1 MQKVPVYEHKVN
13 INGLQYPLVTDR
25 DKEFVD
31 RVTEMLQ
38 SRMNDIKSKINVLD
52 TQKLAVMAALTI
64 SAQYL
69 DLKEAAEAADA
80 ILDDLLRKAD
90 KTE

>member
-1 MQKVPVYEHKVN
+1 MPVYEHKVN

-38 SRMNDIKSKINVLD
+38 NRMNEIKSKINVLD

-69 DLKEAAEAADA
+69 DLREAAEAADV

>member
-1 MQKVPVYEHKVN
+1 VPVYEHKVN

-25 DKEFVD
+25 DKDFVD
-31 RVTEMLQ
+31 RATELLQ
-38 SRMNDIKSKINVLD
+38 NRMNEIKSKVNVLD

-69 DLKEAAEAADA
+69 DLHEAAVAADA

-90 KTE
+90 V

>member
-1 MQKVPVYEHKVN
+1 MPVYEHKVN

-38 SRMNDIKSKINVLD
+38 NRMNEIKSKINVLD

-80 ILDDLLRKAD
+80 ILDDLLRKSD
-90 KTE
+90 K

>member
-1 MQKVPVYEHKVN
+1 VPVYEHKVN

-31 RVTEMLQ
+31 RATDLLQ
-38 SRMNDIKSKINVLD
+38 TRMNEIKSKINVLD

-64 SAQYL
+64 SAQFL
-69 DLKEAAEAADA
+69 DLKEAAETADV
-80 ILDDLLRKAD
+80 ILDDMLRKTD
-90 KTE
+90 V

>member
-1 MQKVPVYEHKVN
+1 MPVYEHKVN

-38 SRMNDIKSKINVLD
+38 NRMNEIKSKINVLD

-80 ILDDLLRKAD
+80 ILDDLLRKSD
-90 KTE
+90 TTE